1 MAPLP
6 LGIVHFSHA
15 FFHVGTDFCG
25 PLYARTTT
33 NPTKVY
39 ICIFTCASS
48 RMLHLELTNDMS
60 TDKFLQAFQRMMN
73 HQGMSDTVWSDN
85 AQSFKAANREIKWL
99 FASSSVEAKKVW
111 KKIDK
116 DKVKLEL
123 ASKGIKWKCIEEH
136 SPWRGGWWE
145 RFCRSVKEPLR
156 KVLGKALLTYTELYT
171 VLTEVEAIIN
181 AHPLTFVGDDIRD
194 QEPITPANLVIGRSL
209 QSLPTPA
216 DITDD
221 DAGLLKHYLYRQ
233 RLVSHFWRRW
243 QDEYLKQLSI
253 H

>member
-6 LGIVHFSHA
+6 LERVQFSYA
-15 FFHVGTDFCG
+15 FSHVGTDFCG
-25 PLYARTTT
+25 PLYARTKT

-48 RMLHLELTNDMS
+48 RMLHLELTNNMS
-60 TDKFLQAFQRMMN
+60 TDEFLQAFQRMMN
-73 HQGMSDTVWSDN
+73 RRGMSDTVWSDN
-85 AQSFKAANREIKWL
+85 AQSFKAASREIKRL
-99 FASSSVEAKKVW
+99 FASSSAEAKKVW

-123 ASKGIKWKCIEEH
+123 ASKGIKWKYIAER

-181 AHPLTFVGDDIRD
+181 ARPLSFVGDDIKAHNTSSFCNW
-194 QEPITPANLVIGRSL
+194 QIASK
-209 QSLPTPA
+209 PTN
-216 DITDD
+216 TNR
-221 DAGLLKHYLYRQ
+221 YSR
-233 RLVSHFWRRW
+233 
-243 QDEYLKQLSI
+243 
-253 H
+253 